1 MKNKEKYLNQKDKF
15 VRKYLAE
22 RPVLAGMVVVQVKPN
37 VFCNEHGVTAVYKP
51 EDDRFYQEDVDDYP
65 MTAFQVRQFFRETM

>member
-1 MKNKEKYLNQKDKF
+1 MNNKEKFSNQKDKF

-22 RPVLAGMVVVQVKPN
+22 RPVLDGMVVVQVEPN
-37 VFCNEHGVTAVYKP
+37 VFCNEHGVTAIYKP

-65 MTAFQVRQFFRETM
+65 MTAFQARQFFRETM